1 VIYRIALVLLAF
13 VGIGSVGKAQ
23 PHVLDVYN
31 ADNSPL
37 PDDNIRALAIAPD
50 SSLWIGTE
58 NGLATLKNGNWNIV
72 DTLQGYQIRA
82 IAFDTAGYA
91 WVGTFLN
98 GFWRQTDTS
107 WVHFTTT
114 NSTLPDDF
122 VRTISF
128 CPNGNAW
135 VGTVGGAV
143 EISNGIWKVY
153 RETNTN
159 WFVEHITTSY
169 CTPDNVVWLGGLNS
183 GLMRQQDTTW
193 AIYRHSNSGLPDNT
207 VLDIKRNNN
216 GDYLL
221 AMPASGAAAF
231 DGNLGWVYY
240 NTLTSNNPS
249 NSINHIA
256 IGQTGYL
263 YFASADKGLVVFEG
277 GLDWYNIS
285 TLNIPDTGRNYLPT
299 DQLLQLAYDPSGAI
313 WASAANEGLLRI
325 EFLDTT
331 SGISNLGLKANPISI
346 YPNPAQAYCIIETPI
361 LETSI
366 SIINI
371 LGQVVYTTISS
382 SPKTKVPL
390 SHLPKGTYIVAMQI
404 GSELI
409 SQRLTKY

>member
-1 VIYRIALVLLAF
+1 MIYRIFLVLIAF
-13 VGIGSVGKAQ
+13 VSLSSVAKAQ
-23 PHVLDVYN
+23 PHVLEVYN
-31 ADNSPL
+31 TDNSPL

-58 NGLATLKNGNWNIV
+58 NGLTALKNGNWDIV

-82 IAFDTAGYA
+82 IAFDTAGHA

-98 GFWRQTDTS
+98 GFWVQTDTS
-107 WVHFTTT
+107 WINYTTT

-159 WFVEHITTSY
+159 WFVEHITSSY
-169 CTPDNVVWLGGLNS
+169 CGPDNIVWLGGLNS

-193 AIYRHSNSGLPDNT
+193 TIYRHSNSGLPDNT

-256 IGQTGYL
+256 IGNNGYL
-263 YFASADKGLVVFEG
+263 YFASADKGLVVYEG
-277 GLDWYNIS
+277 GLNWFNIS
-285 TLNIPDTGRNYLPT
+285 TLNIPDAGGNFLPS
-299 DQLLQLAYDPSGAI
+299 DQLLQLANDPSGAI

-325 EFLDTT
+325 EFLDTLN
-331 SGISNLGLKANPISI
+331 SISNQSFNQNPISI
-346 YPNPAQAYCIIETPI
+346 YPNPAQDYCIIETPI
-361 LETSI
+361 PETSI
-366 SIINI
+366 SFINL
-371 LGQVVYTTISS
+371 LGQVVFNTISS
-382 SPKTKVPL
+382 SSKTKVPL
-390 SHLPKGTYIVAMQI
+390 SHLPKGTYIVALQI
-404 GSELI
+404 GSEQI
-409 SQRLTKY
+409 SERLTKY